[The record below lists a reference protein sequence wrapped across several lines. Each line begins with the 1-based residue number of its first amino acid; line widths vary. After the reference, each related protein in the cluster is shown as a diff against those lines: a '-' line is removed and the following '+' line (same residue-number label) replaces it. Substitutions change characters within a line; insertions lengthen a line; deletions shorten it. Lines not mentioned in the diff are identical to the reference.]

1 LAFGNPHQWLSG
13 HGFLISLEIKKSSP
27 NGIGVQQVETSI
39 PQGEPGD
46 RLRFMN
52 GKSERLF
59 VCNRSIHLLVLCKA
73 WYFDLGKL
81 EQQKMMNPKLFA

>member
-1 LAFGNPHQWLSG
+1 LQVVLLFHRAGPRAEAA
-13 HGFLISLEIKKSSP
+13 IPSP